1 MAAGGH
7 YSVVFLTVQLIV
19 TYLVLKIHVRLS
31 FEKNNGTVKL
41 KTPQQPILLL
51 QVTLYG
57 AEIWHH
63 GTTHEKSG
71 FEFLGACTHPQ
82 QGRSVHCMYV
92 YARRPPPFA

>member
-41 KTPQQPILLL
+41 KRHNSQFFFYKLPL
-51 QVTLYG
+51 
-57 AEIWHH
+57 W
-63 GTTHEKSG
+63 S
-71 FEFLGACTHPQ
+71 
-82 QGRSVHCMYV
+82 
-92 YARRPPPFA
+92 